1 MADALFL
8 IAAFACA
15 LGGMASFALA
25 IQVHWKQAG
34 GQGPLSRAAARKLR
48 VRGAIALALSL
59 GSCLVADHVT
69 MAALVW
75 GMLNCLSAVLLAL
88 TLAYRPRSLRFLLV
102 GSA

>member
-8 IAAFACA
+8 IAAFACSV
-15 LGGMASFALA
+15 GGMASFALA
-25 IQVHWKQAG
+25 YQVHWKQAG
-34 GQGPLSRAAARKLR
+34 GQGALSRAAATHLC

-59 GSCLVADHVT
+59 VSCLVADHVT

-75 GMLNCLSAVLLAL
+75 VMLNCLAAVLLAL
-88 TLAYRPRSLRFLLV
+88 TLAYRPRSLRVLLV